1 MNFVINF
8 LKKLIYRMSW
18 DFDSIPK
25 YVINLDRRRDR
36 WNEFQNCSGVESL
49 ENLRRWSAVD
59 GKLIDLQ
66 SDTKVSM
73 FTKYNITRGERRSH
87 MELNSKGGVGCYLS
101 HVEVW
106 KDFLQKS
113 PSEVGVVFEDDA
125 NLTIQSVKNIKDFI
139 NSSEVVQNSSLWDFC
154 IFSMFSGFKNGGPMY
169 PGDDKCLRLME
180 FTGFHGYFIT
190 KKGIRKMLP
199 LLFPIQGHIDWFLS
213 ICSQLQYI
221 NLACS
226 SKPLVFQRL
235 SPTDIQK
242 TSTCKI
248 CDLEPNFDKDSSII
262 PKWRLRSFQFEEILV
277 ILATVYLVGS
287 FVNKN

>member
-1 MNFVINF
+1 
-8 LKKLIYRMSW
+8 MSW
-18 DFDSIPK
+18 NFDSIPK

-36 WNEFQNCSGVESL
+36 WNEFQNCSGVENL
-49 ENLRRWSAVD
+49 ENIRRWSAVD

-66 SDTKVSM
+66 TDTRVSM
-73 FTKYNITRGERRSH
+73 FTKYNIIRGQRRSH
-87 MELNSKGGVGCYLS
+87 MELNSKGGIGCYLS

-113 PSEVGVVFEDDA
+113 SSEVGIVFEDDT
-125 NLTIQSVKNIKDFI
+125 NLTIESVKNIKDFI
-139 NSSEVVQNSSLWDFC
+139 NTSEVVQNSSLWDFC
-154 IFSMFSGFKNGGPMY
+154 VISMFYGFKNAGPMY
-169 PGDDKCLRLME
+169 PGDNKCLRLME
-180 FTGFHGYFIT
+180 FTGFHGYLIT
-190 KKGIRKMLP
+190 KKGIRKILP

-221 NLACS
+221 DLACS
-226 SKPLVFQRL
+226 SNTLVFQRL

-248 CDLEPNFDKDSSII
+248 CDLEPNFDKDQSII

-277 ILATVYLVGS
+277 VLASLYLIGS
-287 FVNKN
+287 LVNK